1 MDCNIKF
8 LLIMLQVLFQTKIG
22 SEKSIKY
29 NPNNPSEEI
38 FVGVSA
44 NTYIVIFWGVIN
56 SLYLIFNKNY

>member
-1 MDCNIKF
+1 
-8 LLIMLQVLFQTKIG
+8 MLQVLFQTKIG

-56 SLYLIFNKNY
+56 SLYLIFNKK